1 MPRLSQEEKVTIKVL
16 NSKNE
21 TNRAIARRLGVSE
34 GTVRY
39 HLRKVREGREEH
51 DGRREKIFK
60 AQEVA
65 DQIEHWMKTAATE
78 RAEGRPVNL
87 KLLWQWLVDTCGYAG
102 SYKSVWR
109 YVRKQYPA
117 PAKRP
122 YRRVELPPGVQAQVD
137 WCERTILI
145 AGAPVKLYGF
155 CMSLSHS
162 RAERLIW
169 RESMEQ
175 LSWQESHNLAFVGL
189 GGIPA
194 TVRIDNL
201 KTGMAVAGPNG
212 TVNPVYQRYAH
223 AVGFHVDACAV
234 RHPEAKGK
242 VESRIGH
249 LVSALL
255 SADPGGFASVE
266 ELQGAT
272 DAWIERQSR
281 RRRCPATGT
290 SVAEAWEAERALLR
304 PADALPEI
312 FDTVLTRRVHSDCM
326 VHFEGRSYS
335 VPFNLAWQQVE
346 VRGGPG
352 VVTFWHEG
360 REVARHRRGT
370 AERILINEAHY
381 RGTATATHQPP
392 LPLGKVGS
400 KIRELAE
407 ANVELRAV
415 DYYHELMEVCS

>member
-16 NSKNE
+16 NSENE
-21 TNRAIARRLGVSE
+21 TNRAIARRLGVSK

-39 HLRKVREGREEH
+39 HLRKVREGREEQ

-65 DQIEHWMKTAATE
+65 DQIEHWMKAAE
-78 RAEGRPVNL
+78 SEQAEGLPVNL
-87 KLLWQWLVDTCGYAG
+87 KLLWQWLVDSCGYAG

-109 YVRKQYPA
+109 YVRKQYPC

-122 YRRVELPPGVQAQVD
+122 YRRVELPPGLQAQVD
-137 WCERTILI
+137 WCERTIPI
-145 AGAPVKLYGF
+145 AGIPVKLYGF

-169 RESMEQ
+169 RESMDQ

-212 TVNPVYQRYAH
+212 TVNPVYQRYAY
-223 AVGFHVDACAV
+223 AAGFHVDACPV

-249 LVSALL
+249 LVSAFLC
-255 SADPGGFASVE
+255 AHAGGFSSVE

-272 DAWIERQSR
+272 DAWIERQSQ

-290 SVAEAWEAERALLR
+290 SVAEAREAERALR
-304 PADALPEI
+304 CRRS
-312 FDTVLTRRVHSDCM
+312 LTRSSPGGSTATVWFTLRAAVTRCRSIWPVNRLRCAAAPEWSASGMKAGKWPDIA
-326 VHFEGRSYS
+326 VALLGRK
-335 VPFNLAWQQVE
+335 P
-346 VRGGPG
+346 
-352 VVTFWHEG
+352 
-360 REVARHRRGT
+360 REVV
-370 AERILINEAHY
+370 Y
-381 RGTATATHQPP
+381 PP
-392 LPLGKVGS
+392 FFFFFRFGKSPG
-400 KIRELAE
+400 
-407 ANVELRAV
+407 
-415 DYYHELMEVCS
+415 